1 MNEIENGIVLGINA
15 DQKDQQS
22 NMDLRFVRFK
32 KYYQRIQKGNS
43 FRLNKC

>member
-32 KYYQRIQKGNS
+32 KYINVFRKGIL
-43 FRLNKC
+43 FG